1 MLCGFSRMRI
11 QCCIDG
17 KLLSSLPPLSPISL
31 PSPKEIH
38 LWYVIPSEVKGES
51 LMNKYMEIL
60 SPSEIEKVLSFRR
73 DELRKS
79 ALLARA
85 LVRTTIARY
94 QINSSVTP
102 KSIMF
107 RNNVHGKP
115 EVDWPCS
122 YNWEP
127 PALHFNITHTSSL
140 VACGVTINSPI
151 GVDVEEKERTTKH
164 NILTLARRYFSKHEL
179 EVLTAIG
186 DPYIQQQEFIKLWT
200 LKEAYVKALGK
211 GFSGAPFKTFTIR
224 LGSSIGEH
232 FHPSQNSSAEASEI
246 VVDPLDNTENL
257 TSNWQFMLLEFASSH
272 YVAICTEKD
281 VKTKG
286 DCNNNPMKLTV
297 WKTIPFVEDS
307 CVSGTDTVLKVCG
320 LR

>member
-1 MLCGFSRMRI
+1 MM
-11 QCCIDG
+11 
-17 KLLSSLPPLSPISL
+17 PN
-31 PSPKEIH
+31 
-38 LWYVIPSEVKGES
+38 EVKDES

-60 SPSEIEKVLSFRR
+60 SPCEIEKVLSFQR
-73 DELRKS
+73 DEMRKS

-94 QINSSVTP
+94 QINSLVTP
-102 KSIMF
+102 KSIKF
-107 RNNVHGKP
+107 RSNVHGKP

-140 VACGVTINSPI
+140 IACGVTINSPI
-151 GVDVEEKERTTKH
+151 GVDVEEKQRTTKH
-164 NILTLARRYFSKHEL
+164 NILTFARRYFSKHEI
-179 EVLTAIG
+179 EVLTAIE
-186 DPYIQQQEFIKLWT
+186 DPHIQHQEFIKLWT

-224 LGSSIGEH
+224 LGSAIGEH
-232 FHPSQNSSAEASEI
+232 FHLFQNSSAEASEI
-246 VVDPLDNTENL
+246 VVDSLDNTENL
-257 TSNWQFMLLEFASSH
+257 ASNWQFMLLELASSH

-286 DCNNNPMKLTV
+286 DWNNNPRKLTV
-297 WKTIPFVEDS
+297 WKTIPFVEDI
-307 CVSGTDTVLKVCG
+307 CVSGTDTVLTVCG

>member
-11 QCCIDG
+11 HCCIDG
-17 KLLSSLPPLSPISL
+17 KLFSSLPPLSPISL

-38 LWYVIPSEVKGES
+38 LWYVIPNEVKGES

-60 SPSEIEKVLSFRR
+60 SPCEIEKVLSFQR

-102 KSIMF
+102 KSIKF
-107 RNNVHGKP
+107 RKNVHGKP
-115 EVDWPCS
+115 E
-122 YNWEP
+122 
-127 PALHFNITHTSSL
+127 
-140 VACGVTINSPI
+140 I

-246 VVDPLDNTENL
+246 VVDSLDNTENL

-286 DCNNNPMKLTV
+286 DCDNNPLKLTV

-307 CVSGTDTVLKVCG
+307 CVSGTDTVLKVSG

>member
-1 MLCGFSRMRI
+1 MRI
-11 QCCIDG
+11 QCCTDG
-17 KLLSSLPPLSPISL
+17 KLFSSLPPLTNISL

-38 LWYVIPSEVKGES
+38 LWYVIPNEVKGES

-60 SPSEIEKVLSFRR
+60 SPCEIEKVLSFQR

-102 KSIMF
+102 KSIKF
-107 RNNVHGKP
+107 RNTVHGKP

-122 YNWEP
+122 FNWEP
-127 PALHFNITHTSSL
+127 PALHFNISHTSSL
-140 VACGVTINSPI
+140 IACGVTINSPI
-151 GVDVEEKERTTKH
+151 GVDVEEKQRTTKH
-164 NILTLARRYFSKHEL
+164 NILTFARRYFSRHEL
-179 EVLTAIG
+179 EALTAIE
-186 DPYIQQQEFIKLWT
+186 DPYIQQQEFLKLWT

-224 LGSSIGEH
+224 RGSSIGEH
-232 FHPSQNSSAEASEI
+232 FHQSQSSSAEESEI
-246 VVDPLDNTENL
+246 VVDSLDNTEGL
-257 TSNWQFMLLEFASSH
+257 TSSWQFMLFELASSY

-286 DCNNNPMKLTV
+286 DGNNPMKLTV
-297 WKTIPFVEDS
+297 WRTIPFVEDR
-307 CVSGTDTVLKVCG
+307 CVSGTDEVLTFCA

>member
-1 MLCGFSRMRI
+1 MLCGISRMRI

-17 KLLSSLPPLSPISL
+17 KLFSSLPPLTNISL

-38 LWYVIPSEVKGES
+38 LWYVIPNEVKGES

-60 SPSEIEKVLSFRR
+60 SPCEIEKVLSFQR

-94 QINSSVTP
+94 QINSSVKP
-102 KSIMF
+102 KTIKF
-107 RNNVHGKP
+107 RNNIHGKP
-115 EVDWPCS
+115 EVDWLCS

-127 PALHFNITHTSSL
+127 PSLHFNISHTSSL
-140 VACGVTINSPI
+140 IACGVTVNSPI

-164 NILTLARRYFSKHEL
+164 SILTLARRYFSKYEL
-179 EVLTAIG
+179 EVLTAIE
-186 DPYIQQQEFIKLWT
+186 DPYIQQQEFVKLWT

-224 LGSSIGEH
+224 RGSAVGEQ
-232 FHPSQNSSAEASEI
+232 FYLSQNSSAEACDII
-246 VVDPLDNTENL
+246 VDYLDNTENL
-257 TSNWQFMLLEFASSH
+257 TSNWQFMLLELASSH
-272 YVAICTEKD
+272 YIAICREND

-286 DCNNNPMKLTV
+286 DWNNPMKLTA
-297 WKTIPFVEDS
+297 WKTIPLVEDR
-307 CVSGTDTVLKVCG
+307 CVSETDKVLTVCG

>member
-1 MLCGFSRMRI
+1 MLSGFSRMRI
-11 QCCIDG
+11 QCCIHG
-17 KLLSSLPPLSPISL
+17 KYFSSLPPLTPIRP

-38 LWYVIPSEVKGES
+38 LWYVLPNEVKDEH

-60 SPSEIEKVLSFRR
+60 SPCEIEKVLSFQR
-73 DELRKS
+73 DDLRKS
-79 ALLARA
+79 AMLARA

-102 KSIMF
+102 KSVKF

-127 PALHFNITHTSSL
+127 PPLHFNISHTSSL
-140 VACGVTINSPI
+140 ITCGVTINSPI
-151 GVDVEEKERTTKH
+151 GVDVEEKQRTTKH

-179 EVLTAIG
+179 EVLTAIR
-186 DPYIQQQEFIKLWT
+186 DPYIQRQEFIKLWT

-224 LGSSIGEH
+224 LGNAIGEC
-232 FHPSQNSSAEASEI
+232 FHQSQISSAEACEI
-246 VVDPLDNTENL
+246 VVDSLDNPKDL
-257 TSNWQFMLLEFASSH
+257 TSNWQFMLLELASSH
-272 YVAICTEKD
+272 YAAICTEKD

-286 DCNNNPMKLTV
+286 DWNNHMKLTV
-297 WKTIPFVEDS
+297 WKTIPFVEDR
-307 CVSGTDTVLKVCG
+307 CVSGTEAVLTICG